1 MRCADVCWACACR
14 STRSALGE
22 LVATA
27 LCDVLAHAMG
37 NGHPAVFGRVIRRL
51 RRLA

>member
-1 MRCADVCWACACR
+1 
-14 STRSALGE
+14 LGE

-37 NGHPAVFGRVIRRL
+37 NGHPALFGRVIRRL